1 VTKPAF
7 DPFDPK
13 MFADPFPA
21 YAALREEGGVPYC
34 KGIISPYFV
43 ALRYDDVREVAV
55 NSERYTARYGTGP
68 IYMDPGALCEDG
80 PEHVAFR
87 MMVQARFAPKSMQR
101 LQEPLTGFVAN
112 LIDDMVAGGARGAD
126 FNQALALPLPVKT
139 TQHLLGGYDVNY
151 RELARLA
158 DRSMYHSRY
167 GGDPDVIARM
177 RWRIAEVFDKWID
190 DREALLREAG
200 IDAPDR
206 SHIGSVLPDDVTS
219 DLLAGRWEGRRL
231 TRAELHKMLIV
242 MLVGGI
248 ETTNH
253 LIGNCVWR
261 LLEDRARW
269 EAVLADQDRLIPVAI
284 EESLRFDPPG
294 LGLWR
299 TTLREIEMQGETIP
313 AHTKVQMAYAAA
325 NRDPRVF
332 PDPDSFRLD
341 RPMTEMRRHLS
352 FGAGP
357 HTCVGQYLARLEAQL
372 TLKALFE
379 RLPSLRLAGE
389 TERVENFSFWG
400 RRRLPVGW

>member
-1 VTKPAF
+1 
-7 DPFDPK
+7 
-13 MFADPFPA
+13 M
-21 YAALREEGGVPYC
+21 
-34 KGIISPYFV
+34 
-43 ALRYDDVREVAV
+43 
-55 NSERYTARYGTGP
+55 
-68 IYMDPGALCEDG
+68 
-80 PEHVAFR
+80 AFR

-101 LQEPLTGFVAN
+101 LQEPLKGFIAD
-112 LIDDMVAGGARGAD
+112 LIDEMAAGGAREAD

-139 TQHLLGGYDVNY
+139 TQHLLGGHDVDY
-151 RELARLA
+151 RELAHLA
-158 DRSMYHSRY
+158 DRSMYYSRY
-167 GGDPDVIARM
+167 GGEPEMIASM
-177 RWRIAEVFDKWID
+177 RARIAEVFDKWID
-190 DREALLREAG
+190 DREALLRKAA

-206 SHIGSVLPDDVTS
+206 SHIGSILPDDVTS
-219 DLLAGRWEGRRL
+219 DLLVGRWEGRRL

-261 LLEDRARW
+261 LLEDRSRW
-269 EAVLADQDRLIPVAI
+269 EAVMADQDRLIPVAI

-299 TTLREIEMQGETIP
+299 TTLREIELQGRMIP
-313 AHTKVQMAYAAA
+313 AHAKVQMAYAAA

-341 RPMTEMRRHLS
+341 RPMAEMRRHLS

-400 RRRLPVGW
+400 RRRLPVVW